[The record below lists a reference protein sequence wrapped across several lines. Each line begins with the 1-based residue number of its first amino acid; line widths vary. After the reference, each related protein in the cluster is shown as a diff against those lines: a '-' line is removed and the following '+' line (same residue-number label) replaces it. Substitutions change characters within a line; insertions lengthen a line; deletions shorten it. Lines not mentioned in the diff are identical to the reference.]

1 MTSSNVTRHPGH
13 LTRDERALSLGG
25 RGATVWITGLSGSG
39 KSTVAAGV
47 EQRLVKEGRG
57 AYLLDGD
64 NLRTG
69 LNGDLGFS
77 RADREENVRRIYR
90 LALAEAEHGAVVLV
104 AVISPYRSVRDQL
117 RLSAPVPFFEVF
129 VDAPLPVCEQRDPKG
144 LYRRARAG
152 ELKGFTGIDDPY
164 EAPES
169 PDIHCR
175 TDLETVAESCA
186 RVLRVLEPWTTV

>member
-1 MTSSNVTRHPGH
+1 MGR
-13 LTRDERALSLGG
+13 RASVGCIAWL
-25 RGATVWITGLSGSG
+25 TGLS
-39 KSTVAAGV
+39 AAGKTTLAV
-47 EQRLVKEGRG
+47 ELSAVLAARLVPHHV
-57 AYLLDGD
+57 LDGD
-64 NLRTG
+64 RLRNT
-69 LNGDLGFS
+69 LCSDLGFS